1 MSSVFV
7 TAGAGVIFG
16 LALAAPPGPMNAIIA
31 EESVVRGF
39 PAGFRAGLGAMT
51 ADVIFFVLALLGAV
65 TLVERAP
72 GLRAVMVTVGG
83 LLMCYFAYGAFRD
96 IDEELTGDES
106 APESRGFT
114 KALVLGLSNPYQI
127 LFWLTVGIALLDPGS
142 LDVLGQTPYVGDAL
156 SGVLIV
162 ETGSPALLG
171 GFFAGILLWIV
182 GFPAALVGAGRRV
195 DTLTPVVAGVS
206 ALVLAGFG
214 VLFLYDGA
222 TSLSDLLLGFEF
234 GDLGL

>member
-7 TAGAGVIFG
+7 TAGAGVVFG

-83 LLMCYFAYGAFRD
+83 LLMCYFAYGAFQD
-96 IDEELTGDES
+96 IGEELTGDES
-106 APESRGFT
+106 TPESRGFT

-195 DTLTPVVAGVS
+195 DALAPVVAGVS